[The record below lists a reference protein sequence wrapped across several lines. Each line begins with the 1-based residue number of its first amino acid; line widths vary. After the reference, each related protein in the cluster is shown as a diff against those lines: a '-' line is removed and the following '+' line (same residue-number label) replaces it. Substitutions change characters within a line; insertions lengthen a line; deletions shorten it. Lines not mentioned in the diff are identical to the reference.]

1 MTGKYVA
8 YYRVSTARQGRSGLG
23 LEAQREAVRAFLKG
37 GDWELLEEFTEVE
50 TGSGRNA
57 REKRPVLDEAI
68 RCAKKHKAKL
78 LIAKLDRLSRNLH
91 FISSLMEE
99 KVRFVAAD
107 MPDANE
113 LTIHIMAALAQ
124 HERKLISER
133 TRAALARVKA
143 RGKKLGNPNLT
154 VDNRARSK
162 KAQEFAARLQDT
174 LAAFNRQGMS
184 QRAMVAELNKLRV
197 GAPRGGMWSLVQ
209 LQRVLARLR
218 L

>member
-1 MTGKYVA
+1 MKGKYVA

-23 LEAQREAVRAFLKG
+23 LEAQREAVRAFLNG
-37 GDWELLEEFTEVE
+37 GDWELFEEFTEVE
-50 TGSGRNA
+50 TGSGSNA
-57 REKRPVLDEAI
+57 WEKRPVLNDAI

-91 FISSLMEE
+91 FISSLLEE

-133 TRAALARVKA
+133 TKAALARAKA
-143 RGKKLGNPNLT
+143 RGKKLGNPNLRA
-154 VDNRARSK
+154 DNRVRSRR
-162 KAQEFAARLQDT
+162 AQEFAERLRGT
-174 LAAFNRQGMS
+174 LEALRSRGLS
-184 QRAMVAELNKLRV
+184 QRAIVAELNKL
-197 GAPRGGMWSLVQ
+197 GTKTPRGGEWSLIQV
-209 LQRVLARLR
+209 QRVLARL
-218 L
+218 